1 MDSQNAIEVRN
12 MYKQFKVDYDKAHT
26 LKDKLL
32 FQVFCRFSFLSP
44 DMKKSL
50 VDSTLSRNHCK
61 LFLSKKNI

>member
-32 FQVFCRFSFLSP
+32 FWKTR
-44 DMKKSL
+44 
-50 VDSTLSRNHCK
+50 R
-61 LFLSKKNI
+61 IY